1 MENDISCDLRRVSA
15 TSKSFNPRIVSLHL
29 KKKEPLEVLMNIY
42 DIGFFSI
49 KKIYFQTGTL
59 TDS

>member
-15 TSKSFNPRIVSLHL
+15 TSESFNPRIVSLHL

-42 DIGFFSI
+42 DIGFFII